1 MTAAPDDHGVD
12 ALATLFADVL
22 DGRYP
27 PSDGGFRVV
36 EPDRTTGQHAV
47 LAFTGHAVVATDRT
61 HEQVAALGLDGYG
74 GAHHPDV
81 LRVLAGPGGWIG
93 VLDAVLVA
101 RGTGVG
107 GTTLGRTADLDDHPR
122 VAYARE
128 TRVAVEVLADER
140 GLVTLGKGLG
150 ARTELGLELTEA
162 RTGQQAG
169 RALLRD
175 VLAELPAGDAV
186 WASCAPGNARSLR
199 ALLAAGFVPVGSEVI
214 LQPSAAPGAL
224 APK

>member
-1 MTAAPDDHGVD
+1 VTAAPQADGVD
-12 ALATLFADVL
+12 ALAALFAEVL

-36 EPDRTTGQHAV
+36 APDRTTGQHAV

-74 GAHHPDV
+74 AAHHPDV
-81 LRVLAGPGGWIG
+81 LRALAGPGGWIG

-101 RGTGVG
+101 RGTGGG
-107 GTTLGRTADLDDHPR
+107 GTTLRRTEDLDDHPR
-122 VAYARE
+122 VTYARE
-128 TRVAVEVLADER
+128 TRVAVEVLADGR
-140 GLVTLGKGLG
+140 GLVTVGKGLG
-150 ARTELGLELTEA
+150 ARTELGLELTDA
-162 RTGQQAG
+162 PMDQRAG

-175 VLAELPAGDAV
+175 VLAELPAGQPV

-199 ALLAAGFVPVGSEVI
+199 ALLAAGFVPVGAEVL
-214 LQPSAAPGAL
+214 LQPL
-224 APK
+224 E